1 MSLNRSAHGLRTCWV
16 VLALIFVSCGHHDSS
31 QEVVSSPLIPPMS
44 PKVPGTLVLFEVQHA
59 QVPEHVGS
67 EEAVVLIDG
76 ELNATYH
83 VSERTEGEI
92 FVTNMNGELVKM
104 LHRGRLRAGKQV
116 FSFTNEPLP
125 IGEYMFYVCYPNRE
139 DTIVAAHF
147 MKR

>member
-1 MSLNRSAHGLRTCWV
+1 MPNIRTFSLVAAACMTL
-16 VLALIFVSCGHHDSS
+16 LACHSDSP

-44 PKVPGTLVLFEVQHA
+44 PKVPGMLVLFDVQHT
-59 QVPEHVGS
+59 QVPEHVNS
-67 EEAVVLIDG
+67 EDAVVLKDG

-83 VSERTEGEI
+83 VAERTEGQI
-92 FVTNMNGELVKM
+92 FITTMNGELVKM

>member
-1 MSLNRSAHGLRTCWV
+1 
-16 VLALIFVSCGHHDSS
+16 
-31 QEVVSSPLIPPMS
+31 MS
-44 PKVPGTLVLFEVQHA
+44 PKVPGMLVLFDVQHT
-59 QVPEHVGS
+59 QVPEHVSS
-67 EEAVVLIDG
+67 EDAVVLKDG

-83 VSERTEGEI
+83 VAERTEGQI
-92 FVTNMNGELVKM
+92 FITTMNGELVKM

-125 IGEYMFYVCYPNRE
+125 IGEYMFYVCYPNLE

>member
-1 MSLNRSAHGLRTCWV
+1 
-16 VLALIFVSCGHHDSS
+16 
-31 QEVVSSPLIPPMS
+31 MS

-59 QVPEHVGS
+59 QIPELVTRD
-67 EEAVVLIDG
+67 EAVVLKDG

-83 VSERTEGEI
+83 VAERTEGEI
-92 FVTNMNGELVKM
+92 FVTTMKGELVKM

-125 IGEYMFYVCYPNRE
+125 IGEYMFYVCYPNQE
-139 DTIVAAHF
+139 DTIVAARF

>member
-1 MSLNRSAHGLRTCWV
+1 MRVSSLFAMGL
-16 VLALIFVSCGHHDSS
+16 VLVACHSEAPKDATT
-31 QEVVSSPLIPPMS
+31 SPLIPPMS
-44 PKVPGTLVLFEVQHA
+44 PKVPGTLVLLEVQHA
-59 QVPEHVGS
+59 QMPELVSGD
-67 EEAVVLIDG
+67 EAVALIDG

-83 VSERTEGEI
+83 VAERTEGEI